1 MTRRLGFTLVEILVV
16 IAIIAVLAAILFPV
30 IAGATRTA
38 RKATC
43 ISNLRQLVLAQKM
56 YSDDYDRTIVPAR
69 AGSITWC
76 QILQP
81 LMKSDQIIICP
92 EDETRQTVSG
102 TSDLPHSYGIN
113 YSLAYNTSGQPF
125 VWSMSSINRTTDL
138 LLFFDMKP
146 SANAMGASYLTH
158 RLSRVS
164 TRHSGRCAIG
174 FLDGH
179 GKVLAPEDTVQP
191 VNMWIP

>member
-1 MTRRLGFTLVEILVV
+1 MKRHPGFTLLEILVV
-16 IAIIAVLAAILFPV
+16 IGIIAVLAAILFPV
-30 IAGATRTA
+30 ISSATRAA
-38 RKATC
+38 RNAAC
-43 ISNLRQLVLAQKM
+43 ISNLRQLVMAQKM

-76 QILQP
+76 QTLQP
-81 LMKSDQIIICP
+81 LMKSSQIIICP
-92 EDETRQTVSG
+92 EDDKPQTVAG
-102 TSDLPHSYGIN
+102 TTDLPHSYGIN
-113 YSLAYNTSGQPF
+113 YSLAYNASGQPF
-125 VWSMSSINRTTDL
+125 VWSMSSINRTSDL

-146 SANAMGASYLTH
+146 DANAMGASYLTH

-164 TRHSGRCAIG
+164 TRHRGRCGIG

-179 GKVLAPEDTVQP
+179 GKMMLPDDTVKP

>member
-1 MTRRLGFTLVEILVV
+1 MKHVRGFTLVEILVV

-30 IAGATRTA
+30 ISSATRTA
-38 RKATC
+38 RKAKC
-43 ISNLRQLVLAQKM
+43 MSNLRQLVMAHKM
-56 YSDDYDRTIVPAR
+56 YSDDHDRTIVPAR

-81 LMKSDQIIICP
+81 QIKNDQIIICP
-92 EDETRQTVSG
+92 EDDTPQIVTG
-102 TSDLPHSYGIN
+102 TTDLPHSYGIN
-113 YSLAYNTSGQPF
+113 YSLAFNTAGSPF
-125 VWSMSSINRTTDL
+125 VWSMSSIDRTSDL

-146 SANAMGASYLTH
+146 DANAMGASYLTH

-164 TRHSGRCAIG
+164 TRHRGRCGIG

-179 GKVLAPEDTVQP
+179 AKPMLPDDTTRP